1 MDNYSLC
8 IVKPNG
14 STFSETFIQA
24 HIQRLGG
31 NKKVLYGGSFP
42 IYKDNGTLLIR
53 SKLDLLSYLIQK
65 KLFKRQEISVR
76 TQAFINYLK
85 EQNIDIVL
93 AEYGM
98 VGAMIAKACQQAN
111 VPLVIHFHGA
121 DAHHRATIEAHDYK
135 KSFAYARAIVGVSE
149 DMIRQLKK
157 IGAPSDKLF
166 LIPYGIDTHF
176 FKQLP
181 IQNNRPNFL
190 SIGRF
195 VEKKSPTSLVKAF
208 QIVSNKIPEAH
219 LWMVGNGPLFDE
231 TKRLAQQLVLED
243 KITFMGILS
252 SSEIATLM
260 QKMRCFVQHSVTAAD
275 GDMEGTPVAILEA
288 SSSGLPSV
296 STKHAG
302 IKQAVIDSKTGFL
315 VDEYDIE
322 GMAECMIKLASS
334 AELAATMGA
343 NARQHILSNYQADK
357 QIAKLDRLIQS
368 CLSPVTISI

>member
-1 MDNYSLC
+1 MYKYNLC

-42 IYKDNGTLLIR
+42 IYEENGKLLIR

-76 TQAFINYLK
+76 TQAFVYYLK
-85 EQNIDIVL
+85 EQKIDIVL

-98 VGAMIAKACQQAN
+98 VGAMIAKACQLAY

-121 DAHHRATIEAHDYK
+121 DAHHRATIAAHDYK
-135 KSFAYARAIVGVSE
+135 KAFAYASAIVGVSD
-149 DMIRQLKK
+149 DMVQQLAKL
-157 IGAPSDKLF
+157 GAPTDKLF

-176 FKQLP
+176 FKSLP
-181 IQNNRPNFL
+181 IQNNPPNFL

-208 QIVSNKIPEAH
+208 QIVTNKIPEAH
-219 LWMVGNGPLFDE
+219 LWMVGNGALLDK
-231 TKRLAQQLVLED
+231 TKKLAQQLGIAD
-243 KITFMGILS
+243 KITFMGVLA
-252 SSEIATLM
+252 SSEIALLM
-260 QKMRCFVQHSVTAAD
+260 EKMRCFVQHSVIAMD
-275 GDMEGTPVAILEA
+275 GDMEGTPLAILEA
-288 SSSGLPSV
+288 SSSGLPIV

-302 IKQAVIDSKTGFL
+302 IKQSVIDAKTGFL

-322 GMAECMIKLASS
+322 GMAERMIQFAAS

-343 NARQHILSNYQADK
+343 NARQHILRNYQIDR
-357 QIAKLDRLIQS
+357 QIAKLDQVIQN
-368 CLSPVTISI
+368 CLSLIPVNG